1 MSRLSVLLAPL
12 SLAGLLSGCDRP
24 LPSVAVLAADPA
36 RLHTLAAQC
45 RHGEHDATFC
55 ARVDQAD
62 LRRFLSGQ
70 AGPDE
75 YRTLA
80 ELPPI
85 SASFDGPVPTTT
97 GTEDR

>member
-1 MSRLSVLLAPL
+1 MNRAPVLFAFACLLA
-12 SLAGLLSGCDRP
+12 GCDRP
-24 LPSVAVLAADPA
+24 QALSVGALAADPA
-36 RLHTLAAQC
+36 RLHALAAQC
-45 RHGEHDATFC
+45 RRGEGDGALC
-55 ARVDQAD
+55 ARVAQAD

-85 SASFDGPVPTTT
+85 PASFDGADAS
-97 GTEDR
+97 TEERP